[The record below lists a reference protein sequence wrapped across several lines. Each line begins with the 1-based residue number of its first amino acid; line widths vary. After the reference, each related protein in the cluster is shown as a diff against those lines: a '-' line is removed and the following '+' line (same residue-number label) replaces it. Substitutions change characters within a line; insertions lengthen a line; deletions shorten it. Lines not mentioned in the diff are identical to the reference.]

1 MPFPITDYNVDV
13 YFYKLAGSIVRL
25 NFMKNVNPNWITYTN
40 CCISVY
46 LFINFTLNTE
56 INSRFIFL
64 IFIRSFIDI
73 LDGTLARYYNKT
85 TKFGRDLDCWC
96 DRIFSVAML
105 FWSIIV
111 KQNISLNTLIVL
123 SSFISYYTNK
133 YMYLVIHDNTML
145 FMPITFYLIW

>member
-13 YFYKLAGSIVRL
+13 HFYKLADLIVQL
-25 NFMKNVNPNWITYTN
+25 NFMKNVDPNWITYIN

-46 LFINFTLNTE
+46 LFINYILNIDLTC
-56 INSRFIFL
+56 NFIFL
-64 IFIRSFIDI
+64 IFIRTFLDI

-85 TKFGRDLDCWC
+85 TKFGRYLDCWC

-105 FWSIIV
+105 FWSVAV
-111 KQNISLNTLIVL
+111 KQNINLNTMIVL
-123 SSFISYYTNK
+123 TSFISYYTNK